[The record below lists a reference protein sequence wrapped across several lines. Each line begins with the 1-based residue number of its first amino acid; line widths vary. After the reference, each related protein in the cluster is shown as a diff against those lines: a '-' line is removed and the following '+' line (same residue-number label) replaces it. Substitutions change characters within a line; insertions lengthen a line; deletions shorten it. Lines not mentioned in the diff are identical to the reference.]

1 MLLNFPL
8 VKKYTLALVFG
19 LLCFAAKAQAP
30 KDAADQKYKQAL
42 QLEDD
47 ENYADAIALLT
58 DAQKLNPANINYPYE
73 IAYALYS
80 QKQYQ
85 KAIDKLLTLKNNTN
99 SFDRLY
105 QLLGKSYIVLDEG
118 AKALAIYTEGLKKF
132 PKSGCLYLERGTI
145 PLDDKN
151 YDEALQYFEK
161 GIEVEPGF
169 ASNYYWAA
177 KLYCNSTD
185 PVWGVLY
192 AELFMNLERNG
203 PRNNEIS
210 KLLYDTYNN
219 QITFAEPG
227 KPQVTFT
234 SQVIVEGRK
243 PDKMPYPL
251 VYQPTMG
258 AAAATET
265 AIDINSLDR
274 IRQNFLKFYN
284 QRGFNK
290 TYPNVLFNYQDKI
303 TKAGCIEAY
312 NHWLLLQGNQTDFTT
327 WRKQNPAKWQ
337 DFLTWFAANPL
348 KLDEDNKFYRAQY

>member
-1 MLLNFPL
+1 MLLKFEL
-8 VKKYTLALVFG
+8 VKKYTLILVFG
-19 LLCFAAKAQAP
+19 LLCIGASAQAP
-30 KDAADQKYKQAL
+30 KGVAAQKYKEAL
-42 QLEDD
+42 QQDDD
-47 ENYADAIALLT
+47 ENYPAAIALLT
-58 DAQKLNPANINYPYE
+58 EAQKLDPANINYPYE

-85 KAIDKLLTLKNNTN
+85 KAIDKLLTLKDKAD

-105 QLLGKSYIVLDEG
+105 QLLGKSYTVLDEG
-118 AKALAIYTEGLKKF
+118 AKALAVYNEGLKKL
-132 PKSGCLYLERGTI
+132 PKSGCLYMERGTI

-151 YDEALQYFEK
+151 YDEALKYFEK
-161 GIEVEPGF
+161 GIEVDPAF
-169 ASNYYWAA
+169 PSNYYWAA

-185 PVWGVLY
+185 PVWGMLY
-192 AELFMNLERNG
+192 GELFMNLERNG
-203 PRNNEIS
+203 PRNQEIS

-219 QITFAEPG
+219 QITFPEPG
-227 KPQVTFT
+227 KTHVSFT
-234 SQVIVEGRK
+234 KQVIVEGRK
-243 PDKMPYPL
+243 PDKMPFPL
-251 VYQPTMG
+251 IYEPTMG

-265 AIDINSLDR
+265 VVDINSLDR

-290 TYPNVLFNYQDKI
+290 TFSNVLFDYQDRI

-312 NHWLLLQGNQTDFTT
+312 NHWLLLQGNETDFTT

-348 KLDEDNKFYRAQY
+348 KLDNANKFYRAQY